1 MRPPSAAGVHVSLL
15 GGFSVVVNGRA
26 VEDRW
31 RLRKAK
37 MLVKLLALA
46 PGHRLHRDSVVDRL
60 WPDTEPQVAANNLHQ
75 IVHTIRRMLGTE
87 SITLTDDVV
96 WLCPA
101 GGLTVDV
108 DVFERAAAAA
118 RSSSDITTLQLALQL
133 WTGPLL
139 PEDQYADWAD
149 EHRERLAETH
159 AAVASLL
166 GSKLLAQGELE
177 AALALLE
184 PLAPQRPLDE
194 HLHRVLIEALA
205 GHGRRWEA
213 VEAYERLRDA
223 LDDAYAAETE
233 PETKALYR
241 RLLTGVQKPP
251 GPSMQPLV
259 GRQQEWKRLL
269 SAWQRASRG
278 ESHLFLISGEAGI
291 GKTRLAEEL
300 LAWADQ
306 QGIATARTR
315 SYGAEGSLALAPVT
329 EWLRSGAIRQSLS
342 RLADIWLTETAR
354 LLPELLAELADLP
367 RPEPIT
373 EFGQRQRFFE
383 ALARAVLGA
392 PQPLLLLI
400 DDLQWCDH
408 ETLQWLHFVL
418 RFDPKKRL
426 LVVGTARIEE
436 LAPAHPATEWLMH
449 LRSEGSV
456 TELALGSLDAVE
468 TGHLAGQVTKRE
480 LDDQSA
486 LRLYR
491 ETEGNPL
498 FVVELASAGLSTETG
513 EQGTEALDYSVPQL
527 ATANLPPRMHA
538 VIAGRLAQLSPG
550 ARELAGLA
558 ATVGRVF
565 TVDILRKASGSELDG
580 LIEGLDEL
588 WQRHIVRAVPQ
599 QADLRHVKIAENS
612 FDFSHDK
619 IRDVAYAELSPVKQH
634 HWHLRIAEALE
645 EIHVGNLDPVSAQ
658 LAAHFEQATEPAR
671 AIPFYQ
677 RAAEFAQRVY
687 ANDEA
692 IGLLRRG
699 LQLLH
704 KLPDQARHEEQQ
716 LNLLRL
722 LSLALVATRGYAA
735 LEVVDTLSRAQA
747 LNQHL
752 GKPTDPLLLRA
763 QAIAALN
770 LRNLQQGLAFGDQL
784 LQLAD
789 QQSDPILLVEG
800 HYVLGVTLS
809 WAGSFTRSRVHLEQA
824 LAHYDPAHSSAHI
837 MRYSQDP
844 NVICRCRLAFNLWCL
859 GYPDQ
864 AQTAQSRG
872 LAQAQALAHPFS
884 LGYALTWDAM
894 LHGEMGNIDSLLQSA
909 EAAIALGDE
918 HHLRFWSSWATV
930 LHGWALAEAGE
941 PELGLVELQ
950 RGGEQMHSIGG
961 FFLQPFVSLLL
972 AQQFAKMG
980 EIEHGIELVS
990 NALASTAH
998 DQYWCDAEL
1007 ERLRCELLLAIGV
1020 DAEQAEAAYRRAIHI
1035 AQKQHAKFFELRAT
1049 TSLAQL
1055 WLSQGRSAEAR
1066 QILTRALDWFG
1077 EGLDTRDL
1085 KNARALL
1092 DLLLSEASP

>member
-1 MRPPSAAGVHVSLL
+1 M
-15 GGFSVVVNGRA
+15 
-26 VEDRW
+26 
-31 RLRKAK
+31 
-37 MLVKLLALA
+37 
-46 PGHRLHRDSVVDRL
+46 
-60 WPDTEPQVAANNLHQ
+60 
-75 IVHTIRRMLGTE
+75 
-87 SITLTDDVV
+87 
-96 WLCPA
+96 
-101 GGLTVDV
+101 
-108 DVFERAAAAA
+108 
-118 RSSSDITTLQLALQL
+118 
-133 WTGPLL
+133 PLS
-139 PEDQYADWAD
+139 QA
-149 EHRERLAETH
+149 
-159 AAVASLL
+159 LL

-233 PETKALYR
+233 PETSALYR
-241 RLLTGVQKPP
+241 RLLAGVQKPP

-436 LAPAHPATEWLMH
+436 LAPAHPATEWLVH

-513 EQGTEALDYSVPQL
+513 NKVAEALDYSVPQL

-550 ARELAGLA
+550 RASWQDLLPRSGESSPSISCARPA
-558 ATVGRVF
+558 AARP
-565 TVDILRKASGSELDG
+565 DG

-588 WQRHIVRAVPQ
+588 WQRHVVRAVPQ
-599 QADLRHVKIAENS
+599 QADL
-612 FDFSHDK
+612 
-619 IRDVAYAELSPVKQH
+619 
-634 HWHLRIAEALE
+634 
-645 EIHVGNLDPVSAQ
+645 
-658 LAAHFEQATEPAR
+658 EPR
-671 AIPFYQ
+671 E
-677 RAAEFAQRVY
+677 RW
-687 ANDEA
+687 
-692 IGLLRRG
+692 RR
-699 LQLLH
+699 
-704 KLPDQARHEEQQ
+704 
-716 LNLLRL
+716 
-722 LSLALVATRGYAA
+722 
-735 LEVVDTLSRAQA
+735 
-747 LNQHL
+747 
-752 GKPTDPLLLRA
+752 
-763 QAIAALN
+763 
-770 LRNLQQGLAFGDQL
+770 
-784 LQLAD
+784 
-789 QQSDPILLVEG
+789 
-800 HYVLGVTLS
+800 
-809 WAGSFTRSRVHLEQA
+809 
-824 LAHYDPAHSSAHI
+824 
-837 MRYSQDP
+837 
-844 NVICRCRLAFNLWCL
+844 
-859 GYPDQ
+859 
-864 AQTAQSRG
+864 
-872 LAQAQALAHPFS
+872 
-884 LGYALTWDAM
+884 
-894 LHGEMGNIDSLLQSA
+894 
-909 EAAIALGDE
+909 
-918 HHLRFWSSWATV
+918 TV
-930 LHGWALAEAGE
+930 LTS
-941 PELGLVELQ
+941 
-950 RGGEQMHSIGG
+950 RTTR
-961 FFLQPFVSLLL
+961 
-972 AQQFAKMG
+972 FATWPTP
-980 EIEHGIELVS
+980 
-990 NALASTAH
+990 N
-998 DQYWCDAEL
+998 
-1007 ERLRCELLLAIGV
+1007 
-1020 DAEQAEAAYRRAIHI
+1020 
-1035 AQKQHAKFFELRAT
+1035 
-1049 TSLAQL
+1049 
-1055 WLSQGRSAEAR
+1055 SAR
-1066 QILTRALDWFG
+1066 
-1077 EGLDTRDL
+1077 
-1085 KNARALL
+1085 
-1092 DLLLSEASP
+1092 